1 MKVSELFEAKG
12 PGPNEF
18 MNTKLDWWYNFFM
31 GGSPGAYQRKKMPEV
46 EKARRAYINGFRAP
60 FGAGSDVG
68 LSDSTV
74 PFYDQGQKDGKVERK
89 KHKGDVLPAKLSNR
103 YGEKRPNPP
112 FEKFIKALMAPYLE
126 AFTDGFKKAEEAKAD

>member
-31 GGSPGAYQRKKMPEV
+31 GGSPGAYQ
-46 EKARRAYINGFRAP
+46 
-60 FGAGSDVG
+60 
-68 LSDSTV
+68 
-74 PFYDQGQKDGKVERK
+74 RK